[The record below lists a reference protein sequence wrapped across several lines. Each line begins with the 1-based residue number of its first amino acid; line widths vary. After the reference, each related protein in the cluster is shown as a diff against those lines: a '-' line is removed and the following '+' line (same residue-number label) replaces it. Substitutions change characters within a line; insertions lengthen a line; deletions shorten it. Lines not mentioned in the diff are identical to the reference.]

1 MLKNTQP
8 IEKQTLHNHATLD
21 LHSVFYTIQGE
32 GPFAGHPAVFVRL
45 AGCNLQCPMCDTD
58 YTSERCTIDAHTLA
72 AKCHHHHHPAASPRW
87 AVSKWAVSKALV
99 VITGG
104 EPFRQ
109 NIREFVTHL
118 LNEGF
123 LVQIETNGTLY
134 QDLPWCKDL
143 TIVCSPKTG
152 SINKHL
158 LPHIDA
164 FKYVLSAD
172 SVSPFDGL
180 PMKALDHPNSGKVAR
195 PPIGFSGTIYLQPI
209 DDHGGTFMTDHLAAC
224 VKSCMT
230 HRYTLGLQLHK
241 LIHLP

>member
-8 IEKQTLHNHATLD
+8 IEKQAPRTHSALD
-21 LHSVFYTIQGE
+21 VHSLFCTIQGE

-45 AGCNLQCPMCDTD
+45 AGCNLQCSLCDTD
-58 YTSERCTIDAHTLA
+58 YTSQREMIDAPTLA
-72 AKCHHHHHPAASPRW
+72 AKCHQLTNPNHSVTRP
-87 AVSKWAVSKALV
+87 LV

-109 NIREFVTHL
+109 NLRELIVHL
-118 LNEGF
+118 LNERF

-134 QDLPWCKDL
+134 QDLPWCEDL

-152 SINKHL
+152 SVNKDL

-180 PMKALDHPNSGKVAR
+180 PTKALDHPNSGRVAR
-195 PPIGFSGTIYLQPI
+195 PPVGFSGRIYLQPV
-209 DDHGGTFMTDHLAAC
+209 DDHGGKFHNDHLAAC
-224 VKSCMT
+224 VRSCMMYG
-230 HRYTLGLQLHK
+230 YTLGLQLHK
-241 LIHLP
+241 LINLP

>member
-8 IEKQTLHNHATLD
+8 IEKQTLHNHSTLD
-21 LHSVFYTIQGE
+21 VHSLFYTIQGE

-58 YTSERCTIDAHTLA
+58 YTSDRSMVDAHVLA
-72 AKCHHHHHPAASPRW
+72 AKCYQLANPNR
-87 AVSKWAVSKALV
+87 AVSKTLV

-109 NIREFVTHL
+109 NLREFVVHL
-118 LNEGF
+118 LNDGF

-134 QDLPWCKDL
+134 QNLPWCEDL

-152 SINKHL
+152 SINKDL

-172 SVSPFDGL
+172 SISPFDGL
-180 PMKALDHPNSGKVAR
+180 PTKALDHPNSGRVAR
-195 PPIGFSGTIYLQPI
+195 PPTGFSGTIYLQPI
-209 DDHGGTFMTDHLAAC
+209 DNHGGVLLTEHLDAC

-230 HRYTLGLQLHK
+230 HGYTLGLQLHK
-241 LIHLP
+241 LINLP

>member
-1 MLKNTQP
+1 MLNTQP
-8 IEKQTLHNHATLD
+8 IEKQIHSHVTLD
-21 LHSVFYTIQGE
+21 VHSVFYTIQGE

-58 YTSERCTIDAHTLA
+58 YTSKRRTWDAPALSGICYRLA
-72 AKCHHHHHPAASPRW
+72 GGSRGR
-87 AVSKWAVSKALV
+87 VSKTLV

-134 QDLPWCKDL
+134 RDLPWSKDL

-152 SINKHL
+152 AINKDL

-164 FKYVLSAD
+164 FKYVLDAG
-172 SVSPFDGL
+172 SVSDFDGL
-180 PMKALDHPNSGKVAR
+180 PVRALGHPNSGSVAR
-195 PPIGFSGTIYLQPI
+195 PPVGFSGTIYLQPI
-209 DDHGGTFMTDHLAAC
+209 DDHGETFMTDHLTTC
-224 VKSCMT
+224 IKSCMT
-230 HRYTLGLQLHK
+230 HGYTLGFQLHK
-241 LIHLP
+241 LINLP